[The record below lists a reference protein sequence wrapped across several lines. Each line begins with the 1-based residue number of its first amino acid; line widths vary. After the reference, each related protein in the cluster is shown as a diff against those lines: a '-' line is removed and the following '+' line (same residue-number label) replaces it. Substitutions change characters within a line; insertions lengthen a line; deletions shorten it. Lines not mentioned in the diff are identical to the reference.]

1 MAGLPA
7 NWKKWVLDNLLR
19 GVPATEI
26 HQRVV
31 DEGFSHCAV
40 VPLLGANLPADFRYA
55 YDADYFQR
63 LSQPAFVRDS
73 ACQINASQITDYSS
87 PSAQLYT
94 VDNLFSEQECARLCT
109 LISHHLRP
117 SEISTVQPGQTQSF
131 RTSSTCDLHQVEG
144 EFGELADK
152 RILSLFG
159 SGFSAGEAIQAQHY
173 APGQEF
179 KAHTDYFEPA
189 SAEYRQFA
197 STLGQRTWTCM
208 VYLNAVERGGQTEF
222 AALNTTFT
230 PKTGMA
236 VIWNNL
242 DKQGSI
248 NPATLHQAHP
258 VINGEKVVITKWL
271 RNLC

>member
-19 GVPATEI
+19 GVPATDI

-40 VPLLGANLPADFRYA
+40 APLLGANLPADFHYV

-63 LSQPAFVRDS
+63 LSQPAFVHDS
-73 ACQINASQITDYSS
+73 ACQVSDHSR

-94 VDNLFSEQECARLCT
+94 VDNLFSEQECAQLCT

-131 RTSSTCDLHQVEG
+131 RTSSTCDLNQVAG
-144 EFGELADK
+144 ELGELADK

-159 SGFSAGEAIQAQHY
+159 PGFGTGEAIQAQHY

-179 KAHTDYFEPA
+179 KAHTDYFEPG

-197 STLGQRTWTCM
+197 STLGQRTWTSM
-208 VYLNAVERGGQTEF
+208 VYLNEVESGGQTEF
-222 AALNTTFT
+222 AALNTTFV

-242 DKQGSI
+242 DKQGNI

-258 VINGEKVVITKWL
+258 VIKGEKVVITKWL
-271 RNLC
+271 RHHC